1 MILCIVGLG
10 LLGGSFSLAIQEKYR
25 GVKVIG
31 VDNNPQHAEKA
42 LELGIAH
49 EISSLSDAIQR
60 AQITVLAVPVNT
72 LLNLLPQVLDE
83 LPESAVVMD
92 LGSTKE
98 LICNAVADHP
108 KRKQYVAAHPIAGT
122 ENSGPEAA
130 FASLLR
136 NKTMILCEPEKS
148 NPLALLLI
156 ESVCSSLEMHVTH
169 MDAAAHDQHLAY
181 VSHLSHVS
189 SFALGATVLD
199 KEKDV
204 KSIFDMAGSGFSSTV
219 RLAQSSPTMWA
230 PIFTQ
235 NTKNVSEALG
245 SYIQKLQ
252 EFKQVID
259 ARDEEGST
267 RLMSHANQIRGV
279 LKGIESGKK

>member
-25 GVKVIG
+25 GVRVIG
-31 VDNNPQHAEKA
+31 VDSNPRHADKA

-49 EISSLSDAIQR
+49 EISSLKEAVGR
-60 AQITVLAVPVNT
+60 AQVTVLATPVNI
-72 LLNLLPQVLDE
+72 LLTMLPEVLDN
-83 LPESAVVMD
+83 LPDSAVVMD

-98 LICNAVADHP
+98 LICKAVAEHP

-130 FASLLR
+130 FAALLR

-156 ESVCSSLEMHVTH
+156 ESICSSLEMNVTQ
-169 MDAAAHDQHLAY
+169 MNAAEHDQHLAY

-219 RLAQSSPTMWA
+219 RLAQSSPAMWA

-245 SYIQKLQ
+245 SYIVKLQ

-259 ARDEEGST
+259 AQDEQEST
-267 RLMSHANQIRGV
+267 RIMSHANQIRGV
-279 LKGIESGKK
+279 LKGIENGKK